1 MSAKRTV
8 LGVQPDLTSK
18 KSRIQEDY
26 IYILYFHEEGP
37 IGYAM
42 YRIDVGAFS
51 INENASNNAV
61 AISPVLELPRAHYP
75 RFMAAFAVGSR
86 IFLIGGEIGI
96 DVGGEIGIDDDDYDD
111 RDKTT
116 VRLSEMVYVCNTASA
131 LPLSFLHGTPMNGGK
146 TCPTI
151 IPVKKMIYVISELP
165 TLYTYLDEDTTLFEV
180 FVPNANEGKEK
191 WSSLSNPPFY
201 PSSCDDYGCGAW
213 SWSHVS
219 RIVSHAVVEC
229 KIFFCTTRKDHMYAF
244 DLNCNTWERFDIYNP
259 IGEVHFPFR
268 DGAMSISDKSW
279 AATGAYSES
288 LVCTYDL
295 TAEFGF
301 VRKNVEDL
309 EAITSP
315 NPHLAYYVMDYQL
328 LDLSN
333 GWYCLLQFG
342 TDDEHFRRGNQYIFA
357 SVLRLVK
364 KRMDAVFFNDVYPW
378 PCHCKPL
385 TKDSCDVEKS
395 IGQIE
400 VFGATDLHNS
410 LFSIGAKSFITYLV
424 NASPYVARGLR
435 VCLFILIFVKND
447 AKNFLFLFLLL

>member
-1 MSAKRTV
+1 MSTKKTV
-8 LGVQPDLTSK
+8 SGVPPDLTSK
-18 KSRIQEDY
+18 KSRIQEDS
-26 IYILYFHEEGP
+26 IYLLYFHEEGP
-37 IGYAM
+37 VGYAM
-42 YRIDVGAFS
+42 YRINVGAFS
-51 INENASNNAV
+51 IDENASNNAV

-96 DVGGEIGIDDDDYDD
+96 DIGGEIGIDDDDYDD
-111 RDKTT
+111 RDKPT

-131 LPLSFLHGTPMNGGK
+131 LPLSVLQGTPMNGGK
-146 TCPTI
+146 TFPII
-151 IPVKKMIYVISELP
+151 IPVNEMIYVISELP
-165 TLYTYLDEDTTLFEV
+165 TLYTYLDKDTTLFEV
-180 FVPNANEGKEK
+180 FDPNANEGKGK
-191 WSSLSNPPFY
+191 WSSLSNPLFY

-213 SWSHVS
+213 SRSHVS

-244 DLNCNTWERFDIYNP
+244 DVNCNTWERFDIYNP

-268 DGAMSISDKSW
+268 DGAMLISDKSW

-309 EAITSP
+309 EAISSP

-364 KRMDAVFFNDVYPW
+364 KRMDDVFYNDVYPW

-410 LFSIGAKSFITYLV
+410 LFSIGAKSFMTDLV
-424 NASPYVARGLR
+424 ACFPI
-435 VCLFILIFVKND
+435 C
-447 AKNFLFLFLLL
+447 